1 MVYLHHVSYRFGTM
15 YFLTDALQILEM
27 FVVLVFYLFI
37 ILTNTSVVV
46 IVYQVL
52 FYVFYKY
59 LDFII
64 LCVLVA
70 QFCPTLGSR

>member
-1 MVYLHHVSYRFGTM
+1 MVYFHHVSYRFGTM
-15 YFLTDALQILEM
+15 YFFTDPLQILEM

-64 LCVLVA
+64 LCV
-70 QFCPTLGSR
+70 C

>member
-1 MVYLHHVSYRFGTM
+1 M
-15 YFLTDALQILEM
+15 YFFTDPLQILEM

-64 LCVLVA
+64 LCV
-70 QFCPTLGSR
+70 C

>member
-1 MVYLHHVSYRFGTM
+1 M
-15 YFLTDALQILEM
+15 YFFTDPLQILEM

-64 LCVLVA
+64 L
-70 QFCPTLGSR
+70 